1 MVLRPIFFSTWLNLF
16 VQADADKIAMCLKKN
31 SDCWK
36 NISQGLILELK
47 QKWQE
52 KNISK
57 FQDRPNF
64 GPLPSVKSINGPW
77 DYAYSVFTFAVYS
90 ILVADVSHI
99 RALYLVRVCCK
110 SRCISLQEM
119 FVFQTA

>member
-16 VQADADKIAMCLKKN
+16 VQADADKIAMCLQKN

-64 GPLPSVKSINGPW
+64 SPLPSVKSINGPW
-77 DYAYSVFTFAVYS
+77 DYAYSVFTFAVWYE
-90 ILVADVSHI
+90 L
-99 RALYLVRVCCK
+99 CK
-110 SRCISLQEM
+110 NFCAIMACFM
-119 FVFQTA
+119 FL

>member
-77 DYAYSVFTFAVYS
+77 DYAYSVFTFAVIKHKKGVGNYTFFGTT
-90 ILVADVSHI
+90 LFF
-99 RALYLVRVCCK
+99 L
-110 SRCISLQEM
+110 
-119 FVFQTA
+119 

>member
-16 VQADADKIAMCLKKN
+16 VQADADKIAMCLKNN

-52 KNISK
+52 KNITK

-77 DYAYSVFTFAVYS
+77 DYAYSVFTFAVQQPLEFWRFKRVHYTCAYGRRLFYS
-90 ILVADVSHI
+90 
-99 RALYLVRVCCK
+99 
-110 SRCISLQEM
+110 
-119 FVFQTA
+119 

>member
-16 VQADADKIAMCLKKN
+16 VQADADKIAMCLQKN

-77 DYAYSVFTFAVYS
+77 DYAYSVFTFAVY
-90 ILVADVSHI
+90 
-99 RALYLVRVCCK
+99 
-110 SRCISLQEM
+110 E
-119 FVFQTA
+119 T

>member
-47 QKWQE
+47 PNWQE

-77 DYAYSVFTFAVYS
+77 DYAYSVFTFAVYRGPQ
-90 ILVADVSHI
+90 ADEVGNN
-99 RALYLVRVCCK
+99 
-110 SRCISLQEM
+110 M
-119 FVFQTA
+119 M

>member
-64 GPLPSVKSINGPW
+64 GPLPSVKSINRPW
-77 DYAYSVFTFAVYS
+77 DDCIFGVYVCSV
-90 ILVADVSHI
+90 VSSST
-99 RALYLVRVCCK
+99 VE
-110 SRCISLQEM
+110 SN
-119 FVFQTA
+119 